1 VFQGYYC
8 PAGATTY
15 YGCPT
20 GQYAGGSSCGCTNCP
35 CGQYQNLALQ
45 SSCKACP
52 AVRVK
57 SKQLVVMCAQPSFDF
72 VVMAWSEFSELNMVP
87 NFVSLVFFTSIYIML
102 RRATTAPLPPRRTTR
117 AQPATTAPQA
127 RAITTGAQQ
136 ENILRRRSQPA
147 LTAPVGSTRTL
158 LLSQAARRVL
168 RYVSLSPPAS

>member
-1 VFQGYYC
+1 MASFSLTVITRMLFLFFSRPSFQIVHLVRAAPVASTRIRPRRRVARRVLRCVHRIIFTLEWLLSCHLSRAVVLQSCWCQCYVCSHCIAPLFFLVVLQGYYC
-8 PAGATTY
+8 PAGAPTY

-72 VVMAWSEFSELNMVP
+72 VVMAWSEKL
-87 NFVSLVFFTSIYIML
+87 
-102 RRATTAPLPPRRTTR
+102 
-117 AQPATTAPQA
+117 
-127 RAITTGAQQ
+127 
-136 ENILRRRSQPA
+136 
-147 LTAPVGSTRTL
+147 
-158 LLSQAARRVL
+158 
-168 RYVSLSPPAS
+168 